1 MQAGKLRHRI
11 IIQKQTLGAADA
23 YGEPART
30 WSTWAGRWS
39 SIEPISG
46 REIQYARSFAGT
58 VSHKI
63 TLRHLDVVATTYRV
77 KFGSRTFAI
86 NAVITPREV
95 KDELWLFCT
104 ESTDPAPQ

>member
-1 MQAGKLRHRI
+1 VGRAVVVDRADQRPRDPVRAQLR
-11 IIQKQTLGAADA
+11 
-23 YGEPART
+23 
-30 WSTWAGRWS
+30 
-39 SIEPISG
+39 
-46 REIQYARSFAGT
+46 GT

-63 TLRHLDVVATTYRV
+63 TLRHLDGVATTYRV